1 MSDRYRLVA
10 LGNDQLVAALSALV
24 RRENDA
30 LSDLLAHLAE
40 LDERHLYLDL
50 GFTSLFA
57 YCTEELGLCKS
68 AAGRRIT
75 AARVCRKY
83 PEAFERVA
91 RGELQ
96 LSVLS
101 ILNQHLN
108 PKNATGLFNASSNK
122 SYEQV
127 ELLLAAR
134 FPKPDVRD
142 LIRRLP
148 AKSEA
153 RTASTP
159 DIGSGLN
166 ATPLASSLAAE
177 RVAGASDR
185 QQTQSEMAPAIPAM
199 PERGR
204 IEPLSR
210 DRFGVHFT
218 ADAAFRE
225 LVEEVRALASHGQP
239 KGELLPLMKRALEAY
254 RSELRK
260 SRFGVGRKPRRAPS
274 ANAKTRKATTR
285 SRHIPADVAREIYRR
300 DGGSCTF
307 VSEDGR
313 RCGTKRLLEIDH
325 VKPWAEQGESTV
337 ENLRLRCRAHNLH
350 SARSHFGRDHILDA
364 VARARSG
371 VRTPAGGQD

>member
-10 LGNDQLVAALSALV
+10 LGNDQLVGALAELV

-40 LDERHLYLDL
+40 LDDRRLYLDL

-57 YCTEELGLCKS
+57 YCTEALGFCKS

-83 PEAFERVA
+83 PEAFARVA
-91 RGELQ
+91 KGELQ

-101 ILNQHLN
+101 VLNQHLS
-108 PKNATGLFNASSNK
+108 PENATELFEASSNK

-134 FPKPDVRD
+134 FPRPDVRD

-148 AKSEA
+148 AKPEA
-153 RTASTP
+153 RTASAP
-159 DIGSGLN
+159 DIGSGLS
-166 ATPLASSLAAE
+166 ATPLTNPSGA
-177 RVAGASDR
+177 AGASDR
-185 QQTQSEMAPAIPAM
+185 QQTPGETGPAVPPM

-210 DRFGVHFT
+210 DRFGVHFA
-218 ADAAFRE
+218 ADTEFRE
-225 LVEEVRALASHGQP
+225 LLEEVRALASHGQP
-239 KGELLPLMKRALEAY
+239 KGELLPLLKRALEAY
-254 RSELRK
+254 RSELQK
-260 SRFGVGRKPRRAPS
+260 NRFGVGRKPRRAPS
-274 ANAKTRKATTR
+274 ASANTPKATTR
-285 SRHIPADVAREIYRR
+285 SRHVPADVAREIYRR

-313 RCGTKRLLEIDH
+313 RCGTRRLLEIDH

-337 ENLRLRCRAHNLH
+337 ENLRLRCRSHNQH
-350 SARSHFGRDHILDA
+350 PARSHFGSDHIRDA
-364 VARARSG
+364 VARARSR
-371 VRTPAGGQD
+371 VRTLAGAQD

>member
-10 LGNDQLVAALSALV
+10 LGNDQLVAALAELV
-24 RRENDA
+24 QRENDA

-40 LDERHLYLDL
+40 LDERRPYLDL

-57 YCTEELGLCKS
+57 YCTEALGFCKS
-68 AAGRRIT
+68 SAGRRIT

-83 PEAFERVA
+83 PDAFARVA
-91 RGELQ
+91 KGELR

-101 ILNQHLN
+101 ALNQYLN
-108 PKNATGLFNASSNK
+108 PENATELFEASSNK
-122 SYEQV
+122 SYDQV

-134 FPKPDVRD
+134 SPKPDVRD

-159 DIGSGLN
+159 DVGSGLN
-166 ATPLASSLAAE
+166 ATPLADSPTVAE
-177 RVAGASDR
+177 SAHP
-185 QQTQSEMAPAIPAM
+185 QTLRETPSAM

-204 IEPLSR
+204 IEPLSAE
-210 DRFGVHFT
+210 RFGVRFT
-218 ADAAFRE
+218 ADTEFRE
-225 LVEEVRALASHGQP
+225 LLEEVRALASHSQP
-239 KGELLPLMKRALEAY
+239 KGELLPLMKRALEAC

-260 SRFGVGRKPRRAPS
+260 TRFELGRKPRRARS
-274 ANAKTRKATTR
+274 VDASNAGASEAR
-285 SRHIPADVAREIYRR
+285 SRHVPAEVAREVYQR
-300 DGGSCTF
+300 DDGCCTF

-313 RCGTKRLLEIDH
+313 RCGTRRFLEIDH

-337 ENLRLRCRAHNLH
+337 ENLRLRCRSHNLR
-350 SARSHFGRDHILDA
+350 SARSHFGSDHIRDA
-364 VARARSG
+364 VARARSESHG
-371 VRTPAGGQD
+371 RAGA